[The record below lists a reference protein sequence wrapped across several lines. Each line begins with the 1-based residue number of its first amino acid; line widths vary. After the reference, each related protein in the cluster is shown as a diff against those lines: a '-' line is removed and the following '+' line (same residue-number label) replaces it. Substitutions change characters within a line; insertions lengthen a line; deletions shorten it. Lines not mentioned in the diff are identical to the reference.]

1 MKLLDKMVIITGASR
16 GLGLEMANV
25 LAKEGA
31 FVWATSRSAPYPTE
45 IARTEPG
52 SITPVHL
59 DVTDEHSVRSLFERA
74 HQLYGRLDVLVNNAG
89 VGIFKPVE
97 HTSLTEWDE
106 VFRTNVTGLF
116 LCSREA
122 YKVMKG
128 HGGRIINIASV
139 SGYIPIAE
147 NGVYGA
153 SKFAVQ
159 GFSQI
164 CNEEW
169 KNDNVRV
176 STIFPGAV
184 HTNMTEDRH
193 FFDPGAMLVPR
204 DVAETVLDI
213 ASRPL
218 HVRIDEVKIL
228 PPKGVL

>member
-1 MKLLDKMVIITGASR
+1 MKLLNKVVVITGASR

-31 FVWATSRSAPYPTE
+31 IVWATSRTAPHPNE
-45 IARTEPG
+45 IAHAEPG
-52 SITPVHL
+52 SVTNVQL
-59 DVTDEHSVRSLFERA
+59 DVTDEQSVHALFALVQR
-74 HQLYGRLDVLVNNAG
+74 LYGRLDVLVNNAG
-89 VGIFKPVE
+89 VGVFKPVE
-97 HTSLTEWDE
+97 QTSLEEWE
-106 VFRTNVTGLF
+106 NVFRTNVTGLF
-116 LCSREA
+116 LCSREG
-122 YKVMKG
+122 YKVMKA
-128 HGGRIINIASV
+128 HGGRIINISSV

-193 FFDPGAMLVPR
+193 FFDPSAMLVPK
-204 DVAETVLDI
+204 DVADTVLDI

>member
-1 MKLLDKMVIITGASR
+1 MKLHNKIVVITGGSR
-16 GLGLEMANV
+16 GLGQEMAEV
-25 LAKEGA
+25 LAREGA
-31 FVWATSRSAPYPTE
+31 IVWATSRHAPSVE
-45 IARTEPG
+45 DISRSGPG
-52 SITPVHL
+52 SITAVNL
-59 DVTDEHSVRSLFERA
+59 DVTQEPSVLSLFK
-74 HQLYGRLDVLVNNAG
+74 HLHMIYGRLDVLINNAG
-89 VGIFKPVE
+89 VGLFKSVE
-97 HTSLTEWDE
+97 TTTVEEWE
-106 VFRTNVTGLF
+106 TVFRTNVTGLF

-122 YKVMKG
+122 YKLMKG
-128 HGGRIINIASV
+128 RGGRIINIASV

-169 KNDNVRV
+169 KDDNVRV

-184 HTNMTEDRH
+184 STSMTEGRH
-193 FFDPGAMLVPR
+193 FFDPIAMLHPR